1 MRKILYVAQ
10 REFIATAGTR
20 AFVFGILVTPLVIGV
35 LILLVP
41 WMSRQ
46 DPPAIAGSVA
56 VIDPSGQIAG
66 GLAAYLEP
74 ARIEQRRQEAYQ
86 RIQEAMPSALRSASG
101 MGGPGGG
108 AGQQAVGSMLGKVP
122 QLQVVSLDAG
132 ADVSAAKEGL
142 KASKAA
148 DETGARLALV
158 VVHADAVRK
167 QPGSDRYG
175 TYDLFVRAKLDDR
188 VTEEIDDGVRDA
200 IIGARVGQA
209 GLDRARVEELTTV
222 GRVSALA
229 VTAEGEGRT
238 NEVLNQLIPMALM
251 GLLLM
256 SVLMSGQYLLTTTI
270 EEKSNRVVE
279 VLLSALSPMELMVGK
294 ILGQFA
300 VGLLVLALY
309 MGLGLIA
316 LVSFASLGLLD
327 PSLIVFL
334 VLFYLLAYFSVG
346 AFMAAIGSAVNEL
359 REAQGL
365 MTPVMLVIMIP
376 WFLWMPISRDPNSTL
391 AVALSFVPPIS
402 NFVIMLRLAS
412 STPPPLWQTALAI
425 VAGAAGVYA
434 SLWFAARV
442 FRIGL
447 LMYGKPPNLA
457 TLLRWARTG

>member
-1 MRKILYVAQ
+1 MRKILHVAQ

-20 AFVFGILVTPLVIGV
+20 AFIAGILVTPIVIGV

-41 WMSRQ
+41 WFARE
-46 DPPAIAGSVA
+46 DPPAIAGTVA
-56 VIDPSGQIAG
+56 VIDPTGTVTG
-66 GLAAYLEP
+66 GVAAYLEP
-74 ARIEQRRQEAYQ
+74 ARIEQRRREAAE
-86 RIQEAMPSALRSASG
+86 RLQEAMPPALRGATG
-101 MGGPGGG
+101 MGGRGGG
-108 AGQQAVGSMLGKVP
+108 RTPEALGSLLGTVPRLAVLALEPGADPDAAKRALTTA
-122 QLQVVSLDAG
+122 AG
-132 ADVSAAKEGL
+132 AGTRV
-142 KASKAA
+142 
-148 DETGARLALV
+148 ALV
-158 VVHADAVRK
+158 VVHPDAVLK
-167 QPGSDRYG
+167 KPGAPRFGS
-175 TYDLFVRAKLDDR
+175 YDLFVRAKLDDR
-188 VTEEIDDGVRDA
+188 VIEEIDDGVRDA
-200 IIGARVGQA
+200 IVGARVRGA
-209 GLDRARVEELTTV
+209 GLDPAQLVDLTTV
-222 GRVSALA
+222 GRVSSKT

-256 SVLMSGQYLLTTTI
+256 SVMMSGQYLLTTTI
-270 EEKSNRVVE
+270 EEKSSRVVE
-279 VLLSALSPMELMVGK
+279 VLLSAVSPMELMVGK

-309 MGLGLIA
+309 LGLGLIA
-316 LVSFASLGLLD
+316 LLSFASLGLLD

-334 VLFYLLAYFSVG
+334 MIFYLLAYFSVG

-365 MTPVMLVIMIP
+365 MTPVMMIIMIP
-376 WFLWMPISRDPNSTL
+376 WFLWLPISRDPNSTL

-412 STPPPLWQTALAI
+412 STPPPLWQTLLA
-425 VAGAAGVYA
+425 VVVGAAGVYA

-457 TLLRWARTG
+457 TLVRWARSG

>member
-10 REFIATAGTR
+10 REFLATAGTR
-20 AFVFGILVTPLVIGV
+20 AFILGILVTPLVIGV

-46 DPPAIAGSVA
+46 DPPAISGSVA
-56 VIDPSGQIAG
+56 VIDPTGQIAD

-74 ARIEQRRQEAYQ
+74 ARIEKRRLEAYK

-101 MGGPGGG
+101 MSGPGSGL
-108 AGQQAVGSMLGKVP
+108 GQEAVGSMLGKVP
-122 QLQVVSLDAG
+122 QLQVVSLKPDASVG
-132 ADVSAAKEGL
+132 QAKEAL
-142 KASKAA
+142 MTAA
-148 DETGARLALV
+148 APETPGARLALV
-158 VVHADAVRK
+158 IVHADAVQK
-167 QPGSDRYG
+167 KPGAERFG
-175 TYDLFVRAKLDDR
+175 TYDLFVRSKLDDR
-188 VTEEIDDGVRDA
+188 VIEEIDDGVRDA
-200 IIGARVGQA
+200 IVGARVSRA
-209 GLDRARVEELTTV
+209 GLDRAQVEDLTTV
-222 GRVSALA
+222 DRVSSKT

-238 NEVLNQLIPMALM
+238 NEILNRMIPMALM

-256 SVLMSGQYLLTTTI
+256 SVLMSGQYLLTTTV

-279 VLLSALSPMELMVGK
+279 VLLSAVSPMELMVGK

-309 MGLGLIA
+309 LGLGLIA
-316 LVSFASLGLLD
+316 LLSFASLGLLD
-327 PSLIVFL
+327 PRLIVFL
-334 VLFYLLAYFSVG
+334 LVFYLLAYFSVG

-365 MTPVMLVIMIP
+365 MTPVMVIIMIP

-391 AVALSFVPPIS
+391 AVVLTFVPPIS

-412 STPPPLWQTALAI
+412 STPPPMWQTLLAI

-447 LMYGKPPNLA
+447 LMHGKPPNLA
-457 TLLRWARTG
+457 TLVRWARSG